1 MLGTAV
7 QCRLSAAFAVLLSK
21 SLRYES
27 VVRNQAVKAGFQKTD
42 ISEFESSHPSHTI
55 GLCRRYRPGMGY
67 SVDSKSSLI
76 EERAG
81 KIARQQERLSVVA
94 LSLVLSRPSS
104 SPENAVAVPD
114 CADGSRRRALLTQ
127 ARRSQLP
134 WWRIAG
140 LEQDSFVG
148 SSMKL
153 LWR

>member
-1 MLGTAV
+1 MSAAARISGNPVEQPASEIDSHDRAALVAGIVPQTEAVSPTFQIVFLKTTSASSSPPTAQSVSVGGTGLAWL
-7 QCRLSAAFAVLLSK
+7 QCR
-21 SLRYES
+21 
-27 VVRNQAVKAGFQKTD
+27 FQEQFD
-42 ISEFESSHPSHTI
+42 
-55 GLCRRYRPGMGY
+55 R
-67 SVDSKSSLI
+67 
-76 EERAG
+76 G

-140 LEQDSFVG
+140 LEQTVSWEVQ
-148 SSMKL
+148 
-153 LWR
+153 

>member
-1 MLGTAV
+1 ML
-7 QCRLSAAFAVLLSK
+7 RRSSA
-21 SLRYES
+21 EE
-27 VVRNQAVKAGFQKTD
+27 G
-42 ISEFESSHPSHTI
+42 
-55 GLCRRYRPGMGY
+55 RPNKRAWHGY

-81 KIARQQERLSVVA
+81 KIALQQERLSVVA

-104 SPENAVAVPD
+104 SPQNAVAVPD

-140 LEQDSFVG
+140 LEQTVSWEV
-148 SSMKL
+148 
-153 LWR
+153 

>member
-1 MLGTAV
+1 MTGPM
-7 QCRLSAAFAVLLSK
+7 
-21 SLRYES
+21 ES
-27 VVRNQAVKAGFQKTD
+27 VSASCRHRLDNQASCYLASDSAVHLPAP
-42 ISEFESSHPSHTI
+42 IMIVAVPSFM
-55 GLCRRYRPGMGY
+55 LVPGMGY

-140 LEQDSFVG
+140 LEQTVSWEVQ
-148 SSMKL
+148 
-153 LWR
+153 

>member
-1 MLGTAV
+1 
-7 QCRLSAAFAVLLSK
+7 
-21 SLRYES
+21 
-27 VVRNQAVKAGFQKTD
+27 
-42 ISEFESSHPSHTI
+42 
-55 GLCRRYRPGMGY
+55 MGY

-114 CADGSRRRALLTQ
+114 CADGSRRRALPTQ